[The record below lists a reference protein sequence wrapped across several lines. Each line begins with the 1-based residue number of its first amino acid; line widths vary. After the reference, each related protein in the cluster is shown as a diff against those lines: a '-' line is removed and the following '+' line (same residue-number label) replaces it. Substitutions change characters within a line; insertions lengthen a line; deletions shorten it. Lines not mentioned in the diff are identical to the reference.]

1 LEDFPSIKQFVQ
13 DFHSLGLP
21 LHLLVNNAGVH
32 LKPYARASLG
42 FERTMAVNYFSP
54 FWLTQLLMEDL
65 KASAPSRVV
74 NTASIGESWGLLTP
88 YTLSMPYNDIPGYQL
103 RDSGE
108 RPYPVKDHGAHGR
121 NQGNGQKTGGNWC

>member
-1 LEDFPSIKQFVQ
+1 MASRTLERGQAAKTEILQDSSNYGRVGEPHKRLIPLQLDLEDFPSIKQFVQ

-54 FWLTQLLMEDL
+54 FWLTQLLIDDL
-65 KASAPSRVV
+65 KASAPSR
-74 NTASIGESWGLLTP
+74 
-88 YTLSMPYNDIPGYQL
+88 
-103 RDSGE
+103 
-108 RPYPVKDHGAHGR
+108 
-121 NQGNGQKTGGNWC
+121 